1 MKLNFF
7 TNKFWLTNYILATT
21 HIEFIAGHGDSGR
34 RARTS
39 QANETSASDIAREQ
53 GRANLKHKDLHEL
66 KEVNFLIMQY
76 SMEFLNKN
84 SWAIS

>member
-53 GRANLKHKDLHEL
+53 RRANLKHKDLHEL